1 MKKKVFLKISQN
13 LQGNTC
19 ARVAFLIQLQNLV
32 ADIIF
37 GITQKLL
44 YITLSNL
51 VRYYISVNKGIFL
64 SLFCNLRATGHQ
76 IQTLFVFHNLLH

>member
-1 MKKKVFLKISQN
+1 MIYVGNLLKICFQNQLLKVLYEKKVFLKISQN

-19 ARVAFLIQLQNLV
+19 ARVAFLIKLQNLV

-51 VRYYISVNKGIFL
+51 VR
-64 SLFCNLRATGHQ
+64 
-76 IQTLFVFHNLLH
+76 

>member
-51 VRYYISVNKGIFL
+51 VR
-64 SLFCNLRATGHQ
+64 
-76 IQTLFVFHNLLH
+76 